1 VYARVANRLAELIE
15 GARSVRVDVDDR
27 RELLTL
33 MLTERDGTEH
43 EARSLSDGTLRF
55 LALAILES
63 DSEARGVLCMEEPEN
78 GIHPERI
85 PAMLQLLQDLAVDP
99 REEGDEDNPLR
110 QVIVNTHSPVV
121 AAAVPEDSLLVAI
134 PQAIRR
140 DGQRT
145 SVAAFRWLPGTWR
158 AAARPDLPTIP
169 LGQLVSYL
177 NPLERPRP
185 VKLESPPKPRRAA
198 TAR

>member
-1 VYARVANRLAELIE
+1 
-15 GARSVRVDVDDR
+15 
-27 RELLTL
+27 L

-99 REEGDEDNPLR
+99 REKGDEDNPLR

-121 AAAVPEDSLLVAI
+121 AAAVPEESLLVAI
-134 PQAIRR
+134 PQTIRR
-140 DGQRT
+140 DGQQT
-145 SVAAFRWLPGTWR
+145 SIAAFRWLPGPGR
-158 AAARPDLPTIP
+158 AAAWPELPTIP

-177 NPLERPRP
+177 HPLERPRP
-185 VKLESPPKPRRAA
+185 TKAENPARPRRVIDRDDLQKWLPLGEPTLAS
-198 TAR
+198 

>member
-1 VYARVANRLAELIE
+1 
-15 GARSVRVDVDDR
+15 
-27 RELLTL
+27 L

-99 REEGDEDNPLR
+99 REKGDEDNPLR

-121 AAAVPEDSLLVAI
+121 AAAVPEESLLVAI
-134 PQAIRR
+134 PQTIRR
-140 DGQRT
+140 DGQQT
-145 SVAAFRWLPGTWR
+145 SIAAFRWLPGTWR
-158 AAARPDLPTIP
+158 AAAWPELPTIP

-185 VKLESPPKPRRAA
+185 TKAENPARPRRVIDRDDLQKWLPLGEPTLAS
-198 TAR
+198 